1 VSPNDGEFQSAYF
14 SKEER
19 GSETASWTRR
29 ESDVLSD
36 CRVFKVRRD
45 RSSRSIESELY
56 EFYCIEAP
64 DWVNIIPLTA
74 GGDVVM
80 IEQFRHGTE
89 EITLEI
95 PGGMVDPGE
104 TPSVAALR
112 EMVEETGFGAAN
124 ISYLGP
130 SRPNPA
136 IQNNWIH
143 SFVAYDVEI
152 KEQPQHHAT
161 EHTSVRLVP
170 LKDVPGLIAE
180 GTITHALVIAA
191 FYKLGLLESG
201 LLKK

>member
-1 VSPNDGEFQSAYF
+1 M
-14 SKEER
+14 
-19 GSETASWTRR
+19 
-29 ESDVLSD
+29 LSD

-45 RSSRSIESELY
+45 RSSRSVEDELY

-104 TPSVAALR
+104 SPSVAASR
-112 EMVEETGFGAAN
+112 EMVEETGFGATN
-124 ISYLGP
+124 IRNLGQ

-143 SFVAYDVEI
+143 TFVAHDVEI
-152 KEQPQHHAT
+152 REQPQHHAT
-161 EHTSVRLVP
+161 EHTSVRLVR
-170 LKDVPGLIAE
+170 LKEVPGLIAD

-201 LLKK
+201 LLID